1 MDFRV
6 WKSNSSDEVRE
17 FLAGNHDLGAYA
29 LAYLSPRA
37 SSTLD
42 IDFPTKYLTQYYF
55 ASGPTGR
62 SLIFYVNQPNSLL
75 LTFGDKCA
83 IEATLLVA
91 PSLRKSYLATAS
103 PEHFESI
110 RKSHHI
116 SAVLTM
122 NRMLAT
128 RSSFKPA
135 TTKLDAASHLRRL
148 RPEDIEEINSL
159 YRTGPGLNQYP
170 VRVVTEGIYWGVR
183 KSGVLAAI
191 AGTHV
196 ISEKEGIAVVGN
208 VYTHPSARDL
218 GLAQATTSAVTSS
231 LLAIGCTEIVLTVD
245 PENMPAVS
253 AYKRLGFNLKSEVIE
268 GRLSSRRFYRVR
280 KLFRKAKR
288 SGNDDF
294 VVTIEIR
301 R

>member
-1 MDFRV
+1 MEFRV
-6 WKSNSSDEVRE
+6 WKSSNSDEVRE
-17 FLAGNHDLGAYA
+17 FLAGNHDIGAYA
-29 LAYLSPRA
+29 LAYLNPRA
-37 SSTLD
+37 SSTLG
-42 IDFPTKYLTQYYF
+42 IDFSTRYLVQYYF
-55 ASGPTGR
+55 ATGPTGR

-75 LTFGDKCA
+75 LTFGDSCA

-103 PEHFESI
+103 PEHFKSI
-110 RKSHHI
+110 SKSHHI
-116 SAVLTM
+116 SAVLKM

-128 RSSFKPA
+128 KSSFKPA
-135 TTKLDAASHLRRL
+135 AAKLDSDYYLCRL

-159 YRTGPGLNQYP
+159 YRSGPGLNQYP
-170 VRVVTEGIYWGVR
+170 ARVVSEGVYWGVR

-196 ISEKEGIAVVGN
+196 ISEKEEVAVVGN
-208 VYTHPSARDL
+208 VYTHPGARGL
-218 GLAQATTSAVTSS
+218 GLAQMTTSAVTSS
-231 LLAIGCTEIVLTVD
+231 LLAIGCNEVVLTVD

-268 GRLSSRRFYRVR
+268 GRLSSRRFYQVR

-288 SGNDDF
+288 NGSDDF
-294 VVTIEIR
+294 MVTI
-301 R
+301 

>member
-6 WKSNSSDEVRE
+6 WKSTSSDEVRE
-17 FLAGNHDLGAYA
+17 FLAGSHDLGAYA
-29 LAYLSPRA
+29 LAYLNPRA
-37 SSTLD
+37 STSLD
-42 IDFPTKYLTQYYF
+42 INFSTRYLTQYYF

-75 LTFGDKCA
+75 LTFGDKRA
-83 IEATLLVA
+83 IEATFLVA

-110 RKSHHI
+110 AKSHRV

-122 NRMLAT
+122 NRMLT
-128 RSSFKPA
+128 TESSFKPA
-135 TTKLDAASHLRRL
+135 TVKLEAAFHLSRL

-159 YRTGPGLNQYP
+159 YRTGLGLNQYP
-170 VRVVTEGIYWGVR
+170 ARVVSEGIYWGVR
-183 KSGVLAAI
+183 KSGMLAAI

-196 ISEKEGIAVVGN
+196 ISGKEKVAVVGN
-208 VYTHPSARDL
+208 VYTHPKARGL
-218 GLAQATTSAVTSS
+218 GLAQVTTSAVTSS
-231 LLAIGCTEIVLTVD
+231 LLTIGCTEIVLTVD

-268 GRLSSRRFYRVR
+268 GRLSSRRFYQVR
-280 KLFRKAKR
+280 KLFRKVKR
-288 SGNDDF
+288 SGSDDF
-294 VVTIEIR
+294 VVTI
-301 R
+301 